1 MSLKLNE
8 LLITIRDD
16 ALAEGYQ
23 VTFPNSTTLIVTLS
37 KNQTELVGDEQY
49 SLPTFADK
57 WTASAVSQ
65 GLTVEQT
72 PKDITFKVHHR

>member
-1 MSLKLNE
+1 MALKLNA

-23 VTFPNSTTLIVTLS
+23 VAFPNSTTLVVTLS
-37 KNQTELVGDEQY
+37 KTQTELVGDEQY
-49 SLPTFADK
+49 SLPEFADK

-65 GLTVEQT
+65 GLTVEQNPT
-72 PKDITFKVHHR
+72 EITFKVHHR